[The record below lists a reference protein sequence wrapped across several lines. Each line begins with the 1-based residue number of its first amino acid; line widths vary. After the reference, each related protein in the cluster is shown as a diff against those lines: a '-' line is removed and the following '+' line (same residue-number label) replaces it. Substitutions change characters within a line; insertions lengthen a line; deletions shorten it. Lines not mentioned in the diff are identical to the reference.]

1 MIVRL
6 ALWSLAD
13 TGTTVA
19 ELHRESFARSPG
31 AVFEAWFS
39 DEATE
44 RFGSFAVF
52 VDADAAG
59 EPPPERL
66 RELVAKDPDV
76 VEVFELES
84 QL

>member
-1 MIVRL
+1 MVVRL

-13 TGTTVA
+13 TNTTVA
-19 ELHRESFARSPG
+19 ELRAESFARTPG

-39 DEATE
+39 DEATD
-44 RFGSFAVF
+44 RWGSFAVF
-52 VDADAAG
+52 ADAGAAE
-59 EPPPERL
+59 EPPPARL

-84 QL
+84 QP